1 MDNPDKDIEDF
12 WLTLKCCVVN
22 FYKYCNLDL
31 DITTMS
37 NELNLLQKSRDYIN
51 IEYKI
56 NEFIIELINIM
67 FQNINKIHDNYYL
80 YNTRII
86 LTNLNR
92 WIKIREKKLFVKDD
106 IETENNRFLLVKLF
120 SNLLKT
126 IEKKKH
132 HEDIIVFF
140 TLCRDTRNNDD
151 YGFMI
156 DFAIELKNASMLETL
171 DKVIEVRSYIN
182 NRFDTNFFSNMSFN
196 KIIKKLPKK

>member
-31 DITTMS
+31 DITKMS
-37 NELNLLQKSRDYIN
+37 NELNLLQKNRDYIN

-67 FQNINKIHDNYYL
+67 FLNIHKIHDNYYL

-92 WIKIREKKLFVKDD
+92 WIKIREKKLFVKED
-106 IETENNRFLLVKLF
+106 IETENNRFLLVKL
-120 SNLLKT
+120 LLSLILLISIYIL
-126 IEKKKH
+126 IEEFKD
-132 HEDIIVFF
+132 E
-140 TLCRDTRNNDD
+140 
-151 YGFMI
+151 
-156 DFAIELKNASMLETL
+156 E
-171 DKVIEVRSYIN
+171 
-182 NRFDTNFFSNMSFN
+182 
-196 KIIKKLPKK
+196 

>member
-1 MDNPDKDIEDF
+1 MNNPDKDIEDF

-22 FYKYCNLDL
+22 FYKYCNLEI
-31 DITTMS
+31 DINTMS
-37 NELNLLQKSRDYIN
+37 SELNLLQKKRDYIN

-56 NEFIIELINIM
+56 NKFIMELINIM
-67 FQNINKIHDNYYL
+67 FVNIDKIHDNYYL
-80 YNTRII
+80 YNARII

-92 WIKIREKKLFVKDD
+92 WIKIREKKLFVKED

-126 IEKKKH
+126 IEKKEYHK
-132 HEDIIVFF
+132 DIIVFF

-156 DFAIELKNASMLETL
+156 DFAIELKNASMLDTL
-171 DKVIEVRSYIN
+171 DKVINVRTYIN
-182 NRFDTNFFSNMSFN
+182 SRFNTKFFNNMSFI
-196 KIIKKLPKK
+196 KIIKKISNK